1 MRISFRAAAV
11 GALALATLSIVAQP
25 AAAAV
30 STGYLD
36 HTFSDDGKVLTNV
49 AGDDTGEAV
58 AVQADRKVVVAGT
71 THGGTDIALVRYDTG
86 GALDPSFDGDGIVIT
101 DLSGDDAA
109 FAVAIQADGKIVV
122 GGFTDDGVSAALLRY
137 DTDGTLDTTFGG
149 GDGVATISA
158 GTAAVFVGIAIQS
171 DDSIVAAGMG
181 NFTGFFGGD
190 ALVARFDP
198 SGVPDASFG
207 GGDGITT
214 TKIGFGG
221 FVGDVGLQS
230 DGAIV
235 VVGAS
240 LSITGNE
247 NMAVLRFDSTG
258 TLDTTFG
265 GDGIVKTDATAG
277 PDSGSAVALL
287 SDGSIVAIGTSGYE
301 YGLLVGYND
310 DGTLNTGFG
319 TDGIV
324 QTELGGYGGGFAA
337 GTRQSDDRIVAV
349 GDGTAVNSD
358 GSPGILTAR
367 YTSTGQLDPTFGRD
381 GTVFTSFGIGPF
393 GGPQT
398 SPAGVAI
405 APGGKIVVAGTNTDD
420 AGASD
425 IAAVRYGTKAT
436 AVHGRPD
443 LLVGYRGAFVGDG
456 IYNHTGYHQ
465 AITRSVA
472 RGRSAS
478 FAITIQNDGN
488 AADTIRVLSNAF
500 RVRDVRLSF
509 FDHGVPIPD
518 FEWSFVGHPEELAVG
533 ASTTIKMVVSVT
545 KKATLGEVVKIPVM
559 GTSSNDSTGSDTVAA
574 RIRIT

>member
-1 MRISFRAAAV
+1 MRISFLAAAV

-158 GTAAVFVGIAIQS
+158 GTGAVFVGIAIQS

>member
-1 MRISFRAAAV
+1 MRVSFRAAAV

-137 DTDGTLDTTFGG
+137 DTDGTLDTTFGD

-158 GTAAVFVGIAIQS
+158 GTGAVFVGIAIQS

-247 NMAVLRFDSTG
+247 NMAVLRFGSTG

-533 ASTTIKMVVSVT
+533 ASTTIKMLVSVT

>member
-137 DTDGTLDTTFGG
+137 DTDGTLDTTFGD

-158 GTAAVFVGIAIQS
+158 GTGAVFVGIAIQS

>member
-137 DTDGTLDTTFGG
+137 DTDGTLDTTFGD

>member
-158 GTAAVFVGIAIQS
+158 GTGAVFVGIAIQS

-247 NMAVLRFDSTG
+247 NMAVLRFGSTG

-533 ASTTIKMVVSVT
+533 ASTTIKMLVSVT

>member
-1 MRISFRAAAV
+1 MRISFLAAAV

-137 DTDGTLDTTFGG
+137 DTDGTLDTTFGD

-158 GTAAVFVGIAIQS
+158 GTGAVFVGIAIQS

>member
-1 MRISFRAAAV
+1 MRISFLAAAV

-137 DTDGTLDTTFGG
+137 DTDGTLDTTFGD

-158 GTAAVFVGIAIQS
+158 GTGAVFVGIAIQS

-533 ASTTIKMVVSVT
+533 ASTTIKMLVSVT

>member
-1 MRISFRAAAV
+1 MRISFLAAAV

-137 DTDGTLDTTFGG
+137 DTDGTLDTTFGD

-158 GTAAVFVGIAIQS
+158 GTGAVFVGIAIQS

-247 NMAVLRFDSTG
+247 NMAVLRFGSTG

-533 ASTTIKMVVSVT
+533 ASTTIKMLVSVT

>member
-1 MRISFRAAAV
+1 MRISFLAAAV

-158 GTAAVFVGIAIQS
+158 GTGAVFVGIAIQS

-533 ASTTIKMVVSVT
+533 ASTTIKMLVSVT

>member
-137 DTDGTLDTTFGG
+137 DTDGTLDTTFGD

-158 GTAAVFVGIAIQS
+158 GTGAVFVGIAIQS

-247 NMAVLRFDSTG
+247 NMAVLRFGSTG

-533 ASTTIKMVVSVT
+533 ASTTIKMLVSVT

-559 GTSSNDSTGSDTVAA
+559 GTSSNDSTRSDTVAA

>member
-158 GTAAVFVGIAIQS
+158 GTGAVFVGIAIQS

-533 ASTTIKMVVSVT
+533 ASTTIKMLVSVT

>member
-1 MRISFRAAAV
+1 MRISFLAAAV

-137 DTDGTLDTTFGG
+137 DTDGTLDTTFGD

-158 GTAAVFVGIAIQS
+158 GTGAVFVGIAIQS

-247 NMAVLRFDSTG
+247 NMAVLRFGSTG

-367 YTSTGQLDPTFGRD
+367 YTSTGQLDPTFGGD

-533 ASTTIKMVVSVT
+533 ASTTIKMLVSVT

>member
-1 MRISFRAAAV
+1 MRISFLAAAV

-137 DTDGTLDTTFGG
+137 DTDGTLDTTFGD

-158 GTAAVFVGIAIQS
+158 GTGAVFVGIAIQS

-247 NMAVLRFDSTG
+247 NMAVLRFGSTG

>member
-1 MRISFRAAAV
+1 MRISFRTAAV

-158 GTAAVFVGIAIQS
+158 GTGAVFVGIAIQS

-301 YGLLVGYND
+301 YGLLVGYHD
-310 DGTLNTGFG
+310 DGTLDTGFG

-337 GTRQSDDRIVAV
+337 GTRQPDDRIVAV
-349 GDGTAVNSD
+349 GNGTADTSD

-533 ASTTIKMVVSVT
+533 ASTTIKMLVSVT

>member
-137 DTDGTLDTTFGG
+137 DTDGTLDTTFGD

-158 GTAAVFVGIAIQS
+158 GTGAVFVGIAIQS

-198 SGVPDASFG
+198 SGVPAASFG

-465 AITRSVA
+465 TITRSVA

-533 ASTTIKMVVSVT
+533 ASTTIKMLVSVT

>member
-1 MRISFRAAAV
+1 MRISFRTAAV
-11 GALALATLSIVAQP
+11 GALALATLSIVVQP

-71 THGGTDIALVRYDTG
+71 THGGTDIAVVRYDTDG
-86 GALDPSFDGDGIVIT
+86 TLDPSFDGDGIVIT

-109 FAVAIQADGKIVV
+109 FAVAIQADGKILV

-158 GTAAVFVGIAIQS
+158 GTGAVFVGIAIQP

-221 FVGDVGLQS
+221 IVGDVGLQS

-287 SDGSIVAIGTSGYE
+287 SDSSIVAIGTSGYE

-319 TDGIV
+319 MDGIV
-324 QTELGGYGGGFAA
+324 QTELGGLRAA
-337 GTRQSDDRIVAV
+337 S
-349 GDGTAVNSD
+349 S
-358 GSPGILTAR
+358 
-367 YTSTGQLDPTFGRD
+367 
-381 GTVFTSFGIGPF
+381 
-393 GGPQT
+393 
-398 SPAGVAI
+398 
-405 APGGKIVVAGTNTDD
+405 
-420 AGASD
+420 
-425 IAAVRYGTKAT
+425 
-436 AVHGRPD
+436 
-443 LLVGYRGAFVGDG
+443 
-456 IYNHTGYHQ
+456 
-465 AITRSVA
+465 
-472 RGRSAS
+472 RGRVNPTTAS
-478 FAITIQNDGN
+478 
-488 AADTIRVLSNAF
+488 S
-500 RVRDVRLSF
+500 
-509 FDHGVPIPD
+509 P
-518 FEWSFVGHPEELAVG
+518 W
-533 ASTTIKMVVSVT
+533 ASRRPMT
-545 KKATLGEVVKIPVM
+545 P
-559 GTSSNDSTGSDTVAA
+559 TGPRGS
-574 RIRIT
+574 

>member
-1 MRISFRAAAV
+1 MKISFRTVAV
-11 GALALATLSIVAQP
+11 GVLALAMLPIVVQP

-36 HTFSDDGKVLTNV
+36 HTFSDDGKVLTDV
-49 AGDDTGEAV
+49 AGDDTGQAV

-71 THGGTDIALVRYDTG
+71 THGGTDIAVVRYNTD
-86 GALDPSFDGDGIVIT
+86 GALDSSFGGDGIVIT
-101 DLSGDDAA
+101 DVSGDDAA
-109 FAVAIQADGKIVV
+109 FAVAIQGDGKIVV

-137 DTDGTLDTTFGG
+137 DTDGTPDTTFGG
-149 GDGVATISA
+149 GDGVAAISA
-158 GTAAVFVGIAIQS
+158 GSGAVFVGIAIQS

-181 NFTGFFGGD
+181 DFTGFFGGD

-198 SGVPDASFG
+198 SGVPDATFG

-221 FVGDVGLQS
+221 IVGGVGLQS

-247 NMAVLRFDSTG
+247 NVAMLRFDTTG

-277 PDSGSAVALL
+277 PDAGSAVALQ

-310 DGTLNTGFG
+310 DGTINTGFG

-324 QTELGGYGGGFAA
+324 QTELGGYGGGFVA

-349 GDGTAVNSD
+349 GNGTPDNSN

-367 YTSTGQLDPTFGRD
+367 YTTTGQLDPTFGGD

-393 GGPQT
+393 GGAQT
-398 SPAGVAI
+398 SPTGVAI
-405 APGGKIVVAGTNTDD
+405 APGGKIVVAGTNTDE

-436 AVHGRPD
+436 AVQGRPD

-456 IYNHTGYHQ
+456 VYNHTGYHQ
-465 AITRSVA
+465 SVTKTVK

-488 AADTIRVLSNAF
+488 ATDTIRVLSNAF
-500 RVRDVRLSF
+500 RVRDVSLSF
-509 FDHGVPIPD
+509 FDHGVPIPP
-518 FEWSFVGHPEELAVG
+518 FEWSFAGHPEELAVG
-533 ASTTIKMVVSVT
+533 ASTTIKMVVSVSP
-545 KKATLGEVVKIPVM
+545 KAAPGKVVKLPVT
-559 GTSSNDSTGSDTVAA
+559 GVSSNDDTGSDTVAA

>member
-1 MRISFRAAAV
+1 
-11 GALALATLSIVAQP
+11 
-25 AAAAV
+25 
-30 STGYLD
+30 
-36 HTFSDDGKVLTNV
+36 
-49 AGDDTGEAV
+49 
-58 AVQADRKVVVAGT
+58 VAGT
-71 THGGTDIALVRYDTG
+71 THGGTDIALVRYNTD

-109 FAVAIQADGKIVV
+109 FAVGIQADGKILV

-137 DTDGTLDTTFGG
+137 DTDGTLDSTFGG
-149 GDGVATISA
+149 GDGVATK
-158 GTAAVFVGIAIQS
+158 
-171 DDSIVAAGMG
+171 
-181 NFTGFFGGD
+181 
-190 ALVARFDP
+190 
-198 SGVPDASFG
+198 
-207 GGDGITT
+207 
-214 TKIGFGG
+214 KIGFGG
-221 FVGDVGLQS
+221 FVGAIGLAS

-247 NMAVLRFDSTG
+247 NVAVLRFDSTG

-277 PDSGSAVALL
+277 PDAGSAVALL

-310 DGTLNTGFG
+310 DGTLNTAFG

-324 QTELGGYGGGFAA
+324 QTELGAYGGGFVG

-349 GDGTAVNSD
+349 GQSTTDDSN

-367 YTSTGQLDPTFGRD
+367 YSSTGQLDPTFGGD

-393 GGPQT
+393 GGAQT

-405 APGGKIVVAGTNTDD
+405 APGGKIVVAGTNTDE

-443 LLVGYRGAFVGDG
+443 LLVGNRGAFVGDG

-465 AITRSVA
+465 TITKAVG

-488 AADTIRVLSNAF
+488 ATDTIRVLSNTF
-500 RVRDVRLSF
+500 VREVRLSF
-509 FDHGVPIPD
+509 FDHGVPIPA
-518 FEWSFVGHPEELAVG
+518 FEWSFAGHPEELAVG
-533 ASTTIKMVVSVT
+533 ASATIKMVVTVT
-545 KKATLGEVVKIPVM
+545 KKATPGKVVKIPVM
-559 GTSSNDSTGSDTVAA
+559 GVSSNDSTGSDTVAA

>member
-1 MRISFRAAAV
+1 MRISFRTAAV

-71 THGGTDIALVRYDTG
+71 THGGTDIALVRYDTD

-158 GTAAVFVGIAIQS
+158 GTGAVFVAIAIRS

-214 TKIGFGG
+214 TKIGFSG

-247 NMAVLRFDSTG
+247 NVAVLRFDSTG

-301 YGLLVGYND
+301 YGLLVGYHV
-310 DGTLNTGFG
+310 DGTLDTGFG

-337 GTRQSDDRIVAV
+337 GTRQPDDRIVAV
-349 GDGTAVNSD
+349 GTGTADNSD

-367 YTSTGQLDPTFGRD
+367 YTSTGQLDPTFGGD

-393 GGPQT
+393 GGAQT

-405 APGGKIVVAGTNTDD
+405 AAGGKIVVAGTNSDD

-456 IYNHTGYHQ
+456 IYNHTGYRQ
-465 AITRSVA
+465 TITRSVA

-478 FAITIQNDGN
+478 FAIPIQNDGN
-488 AADTIRVLSNAF
+488 ATDTIRALSNAF

-518 FEWSFVGHPEELAVG
+518 FEWSFAGHPEELAVG
-533 ASTTIKMVVSVT
+533 ASTTIRMVVSVRS
-545 KKATLGEVVKIPVM
+545 KATPGNVVKIPVM
-559 GTSSNDSTGSDTVAA
+559 GESSNDSTGSDTVAA

>member
-1 MRISFRAAAV
+1 
-11 GALALATLSIVAQP
+11 
-25 AAAAV
+25 
-30 STGYLD
+30 
-36 HTFSDDGKVLTNV
+36 
-49 AGDDTGEAV
+49 
-58 AVQADRKVVVAGT
+58 VAGT

-137 DTDGTLDTTFGG
+137 DTDGTLDTTFGD

-158 GTAAVFVGIAIQS
+158 GTGAVFVGIAIQS

-533 ASTTIKMVVSVT
+533 ASTTIKMLVSVT

>member
-158 GTAAVFVGIAIQS
+158 GTGAVFVGIAIQS

-247 NMAVLRFDSTG
+247 NMAVLRFGSTG

>member
-1 MRISFRAAAV
+1 MRISFSAAAV

-137 DTDGTLDTTFGG
+137 DTDGTLDTTFGD

-158 GTAAVFVGIAIQS
+158 GTGAVFVGIAIQS

-533 ASTTIKMVVSVT
+533 ASTTIKMLVSVT

>member
-1 MRISFRAAAV
+1 
-11 GALALATLSIVAQP
+11 
-25 AAAAV
+25 
-30 STGYLD
+30 
-36 HTFSDDGKVLTNV
+36 
-49 AGDDTGEAV
+49 
-58 AVQADRKVVVAGT
+58 
-71 THGGTDIALVRYDTG
+71 
-86 GALDPSFDGDGIVIT
+86 VIT

-158 GTAAVFVGIAIQS
+158 GTGAVFVAIAIRS

-214 TKIGFGG
+214 TKIGFSG

-247 NMAVLRFDSTG
+247 NVAVLRFDSTG

-301 YGLLVGYND
+301 YGLLVGYHV
-310 DGTLNTGFG
+310 DGTLDTGFG

-337 GTRQSDDRIVAV
+337 GTRQPDDRIVAV
-349 GDGTAVNSD
+349 GTGTADNSD

-367 YTSTGQLDPTFGRD
+367 YTSTGQLDPTFGGD

-393 GGPQT
+393 GGAQT

-405 APGGKIVVAGTNTDD
+405 AAGGKIVVAGTNSDD

-456 IYNHTGYHQ
+456 IYNHTGYRQ
-465 AITRSVA
+465 TITRSVA

-478 FAITIQNDGN
+478 FAIPIQNDGN
-488 AADTIRVLSNAF
+488 ATDTIRALSNAF

-518 FEWSFVGHPEELAVG
+518 FEWSFAGHPEELAVG
-533 ASTTIKMVVSVT
+533 ASTTIRMVVPVRS
-545 KKATLGEVVKIPVM
+545 KATPGEVVKIPVF
-559 GTSSNDSTGSDTVAA
+559 GVSSNDSSGSDTVAA

>member
-1 MRISFRAAAV
+1 MRISFRTAAV
-11 GALALATLSIVAQP
+11 GVLALATLSIVVQP

-49 AGDDTGEAV
+49 AGDDTGAAV

-71 THGGTDIALVRYDTG
+71 THGGTDIALVRYNTD

-109 FAVAIQADGKIVV
+109 FAVAIQGDGKIVV

-137 DTDGTLDTTFGG
+137 DTNGTLDTTFGG

-158 GTAAVFVGIAIQS
+158 GTGAVFVGIAIQS

-207 GGDGITT
+207 GGDGIATK
-214 TKIGFGG
+214 KIGFGG
-221 FVGDVGLQS
+221 FVGAIGLAS

-247 NMAVLRFDSTG
+247 NVAVLRFDSTG

-277 PDSGSAVALL
+277 PDAGSAVALL

-310 DGTLNTGFG
+310 DGTLNTAFG

-324 QTELGGYGGGFAA
+324 QTELGGYGGA
-337 GTRQSDDRIVAV
+337 RQSDDRIVAV
-349 GDGTAVNSD
+349 GQSTTDDSN

-367 YTSTGQLDPTFGRD
+367 YSSTGQLDPTFGGD

-393 GGPQT
+393 GGAQT

-405 APGGKIVVAGTNTDD
+405 APGGKIVVAGTNTDE

-443 LLVGYRGAFVGDG
+443 LLVGNRGAFVGDG

-465 AITRSVA
+465 TITRSVA

-478 FAITIQNDGN
+478 FAITVQNDGN
-488 AADTIRVLSNAF
+488 ATDTIRVLSNAS

-533 ASTTIKMVVSVT
+533 ASTTIKMVVSVS
-545 KKATLGEVVKIPVM
+545 KKATPGKVVKIPVM
-559 GTSSNDSTGSDTVAA
+559 GVSSNDSTGSDTVAA

>member
-1 MRISFRAAAV
+1 MRVSFRAAAV

-30 STGYLD
+30 STGYPD

-137 DTDGTLDTTFGG
+137 DTDGTLDTTFGD

-158 GTAAVFVGIAIQS
+158 GTGAVFVGIAIQS

-533 ASTTIKMVVSVT
+533 ASTTIKMLVSVT

>member
-137 DTDGTLDTTFGG
+137 DTDGTLDTTFGD

-158 GTAAVFVGIAIQS
+158 GTGAVFVGIAIQS

-533 ASTTIKMVVSVT
+533 ASTTIKMLVSVT

>member
-1 MRISFRAAAV
+1 MRISFLAAAV

-109 FAVAIQADGKIVV
+109 FAVTIQADGKIVV

-137 DTDGTLDTTFGG
+137 DTDGTLDTTFGD

-158 GTAAVFVGIAIQS
+158 GTGAVFVGIAIQS

-247 NMAVLRFDSTG
+247 NMAVLRFGSTG

-533 ASTTIKMVVSVT
+533 ASTTIKMLVSVT

>member
-1 MRISFRAAAV
+1 MRISFSAAAV

-71 THGGTDIALVRYDTG
+71 THGGTDIALVRYDMG

-137 DTDGTLDTTFGG
+137 DTDGTLDTTFGD

-158 GTAAVFVGIAIQS
+158 GTGAVFVGIAIQS

-533 ASTTIKMVVSVT
+533 ASTTIKMLVSVT

>member
-137 DTDGTLDTTFGG
+137 DTDGTLDTTFGD

-158 GTAAVFVGIAIQS
+158 GTGAVFVGIAIQS

-247 NMAVLRFDSTG
+247 NMAVLRFGSTG

-533 ASTTIKMVVSVT
+533 ASTTIKMLVSVT

>member
-71 THGGTDIALVRYDTG
+71 THGGTDIAVVRYDTG

-137 DTDGTLDTTFGG
+137 DTDGSLDSSFGG

-158 GTAAVFVGIAIQS
+158 GTGAVFVGIAIQS
-171 DDSIVAAGMG
+171 DDSIVATGMG

-247 NMAVLRFDSTG
+247 NMAVLRFDSAG

-367 YTSTGQLDPTFGRD
+367 
-381 GTVFTSFGIGPF
+381 
-393 GGPQT
+393 
-398 SPAGVAI
+398 
-405 APGGKIVVAGTNTDD
+405 
-420 AGASD
+420 
-425 IAAVRYGTKAT
+425 
-436 AVHGRPD
+436 
-443 LLVGYRGAFVGDG
+443 
-456 IYNHTGYHQ
+456 
-465 AITRSVA
+465 
-472 RGRSAS
+472 
-478 FAITIQNDGN
+478 
-488 AADTIRVLSNAF
+488 
-500 RVRDVRLSF
+500 
-509 FDHGVPIPD
+509 
-518 FEWSFVGHPEELAVG
+518 
-533 ASTTIKMVVSVT
+533 
-545 KKATLGEVVKIPVM
+545 
-559 GTSSNDSTGSDTVAA
+559 
-574 RIRIT
+574 